1 VVDGAPPDRPGRRGE
16 DLACD
21 HLRRR
26 GFVIL
31 ARNYRCRRGELDLV
45 ARDGDVVV
53 FVEVKERRGSS
64 HGTAVEA
71 VTAGKRRRIVSAA
84 RVWATLHSLSEA
96 PVRFDVVSIDW
107 GPEGPRVRHDA
118 GAFGER

>member
-1 VVDGAPPDRPGRRGE
+1 MAGGPQPDRAGRSGE

-31 ARNYRCRRGELDLV
+31 ARNYRCRGGELDLV

-71 VTAGKRRRIVSAA
+71 VTDRKRRHVVRAA
-84 RVWATLHSLSEA
+84 RAYATLHGLSEA
-96 PVRFDVVSIDW
+96 AVRFDVVSIDW